1 MRQRR
6 PTPCRRTPILPRLS
20 SWCSLPLLLIAVPAW
35 AQDADGDDGPGKP
48 VTEII
53 INARR
58 LDAARAS
65 VDASLGAATYALSN
79 DTIESRPGGET
90 TTISQ
95 VLLQAPGVAQDGS
108 GKLRLRQSQ
117 GALEYRINNVA
128 LPDGLTDLGESL
140 SPRIAA
146 KIELVAGALP
156 AQYGLNAGGVVRI
169 TTKDGVYLAGGQAE
183 LYGGSR
189 GEIQPAF
196 EYGNSTGRTN
206 FFVSGSMVRS
216 DYGLAS
222 PDGSATP
229 LHDRTRQFDGLAYLD
244 HLLDPQTRVALIA
257 GFSDER
263 FELPNLYG
271 LDAATATIGPVSF
284 LRPLVLDGTSHFASE
299 ARDAR
304 RHEINRFGVLS
315 LQHSTERATV
325 QIAGFVRHSVAR
337 LDADSAGEVLFTG
350 AGRTTRDAV
359 TSAGLQLEGAYELA
373 DAHTLRVGG
382 TIASDI
388 HRGAA
393 TVSVL
398 PVDVDGR
405 QVAGAL
411 LRLVAT
417 SRVAV
422 RKDGLFVQDEWRA
435 GSGVTLNL
443 GGRIDHVATTRNFTR
458 FSPRANVVW
467 QPQVETRVHLGY
479 ARYVVAAPVE
489 GAGVSARALA
499 LTSGRKPGP
508 GGNDPLPE
516 SDDYYDIGLQ
526 HDAGPLTVTAD
537 LYWRQARNLI
547 DEGVFGAAGEGVP
560 FNFDQGRIRG
570 AELGLTYN
578 QGRVSGWLNLAVA
591 GARARGIASNQDSF
605 TPAQLAGASAAWIV
619 PADTQAVTLSGGGS
633 YRFDRLRLSADVLY
647 GSGLRRTEAGG
658 GANAA
663 HLPGYVQVNAS
674 AVWRLATIH
683 ARPLDLRFD
692 LVNAFDRR
700 YGLSD
705 GSAIGASQPRF
716 GPRRG
721 IYAGFEQAF

>member
-1 MRQRR
+1 M
-6 PTPCRRTPILPRLS
+6 
-20 SWCSLPLLLIAVPAW
+20 LIAVPAV

-79 DTIESRPGGET
+79 DTVESRPGGET

-117 GALEYRINNVA
+117 GALQYRINNVA

-183 LYGGSR
+183 LFGGSR
-189 GEIQPAF
+189 GEIEPAF
-196 EYGNSTGRTN
+196 EYGNSSGNTN
-206 FFVSGSMVRS
+206 MFVSGSMVRS

-222 PDGSATP
+222 PDGSA
-229 LHDRTRQFDGLAYLD
+229 
-244 HLLDPQTRVALIA
+244 

-263 FELPNLYG
+263 FELPNLRG
-271 LDAATATIGPVSF
+271 FDAATATIGPVSF

-299 ARDAR
+299 ARDAQ

-325 QIAGFVRHSVAR
+325 QVAGFLRHSVAR
-337 LDADSAGEVLFTG
+337 LDADGAGEVLFTG

-359 TSAGLQLEGAYELA
+359 TSTGLQLEGAYELA
-373 DAHTLRVGG
+373 DAHTLRAGG

-411 LRLVAT
+411 LRLAAT

-422 RKDGLFVQDEWRA
+422 RKGGLFVQDEWRA
-435 GSGVTLNL
+435 GSGVTFNL
-443 GGRIDHVATTRNFTR
+443 GSRIDHVATTRDFTR

-479 ARYVVAAPVE
+479 ARYVVPAPVE
-489 GAGVSARALA
+489 GAAVSASALA
-499 LTSGRKPGP
+499 LTSGRKPSP

-537 LYWRQARNLI
+537 LYWRRARNLI
-547 DEGVFGAAGEGVP
+547 DEGVLGAAGESVP
-560 FNFDQGRIRG
+560 FNFAQGRIRG

-578 QGRVSGWLNLAVA
+578 QARVSGWLNLAVA
-591 GARARGIASNQDSF
+591 GAHARGIASNQDSF
-605 TPAQLAGASAAWIV
+605 TPAQLAAASAAWIV

-647 GSGLRRTEAGG
+647 GSGLRRTEPGG

-683 ARPLDLRFD
+683 AHPLDLRFD

-700 YGLSD
+700 YALSD